1 MVFSWIFAK
10 LLHKVYV
17 VIHLKF
23 ICCLLGFMGCLSLFF
38 VFVSHGL
45 QSYHANHSIFSCEIV
60 KLVKLRF
67 FFQRLKMNAIES
79 ENGAQLFCRL
89 SKKFGIK
96 DTDPY
101 LFQQVPHLSRDKC
114 AVVELFGAESC
125 GKTEI
130 ILNLIV
136 NTILPIK
143 WKNVNIGGLNSAV
156 ILIDN
161 EFKFPFMRLMAIIEK
176 RFVKYTTEN
185 VSLNLEDCKSFALEA
200 LENFVILNCRSS
212 KEFVITLYSIEK
224 LLKSYPNAILL
235 CIENISSFGII
246 DGMSDEK
253 NIYRTQTQI
262 AAIFKKLLQEYKMN
276 IVYTRPNFKLYG
288 NYEEFYRKL
297 IDVRKRYLG
306 SRMEVIRFSLSKSL
320 VTERITNQRIDVILC
335 EQIIPSNQYNKSYFI
350 RVNESGISYI
360 DVS

>member
-1 MVFSWIFAK
+1 
-10 LLHKVYV
+10 
-17 VIHLKF
+17 
-23 ICCLLGFMGCLSLFF
+23 
-38 VFVSHGL
+38 
-45 QSYHANHSIFSCEIV
+45 
-60 KLVKLRF
+60 
-67 FFQRLKMNAIES
+67 MNAIQS

-101 LFQQVPHLSRDKC
+101 LFQQVPHLSREKC
-114 AVVELFGAESC
+114 SVVELFGAESC

-130 ILNLIV
+130 ILNLVV
-136 NTILPIK
+136 NTILPVK

-161 EFKFPFMRLMAIIEK
+161 EFKFPFMRLMAVIEE
-176 RFVKYTTEN
+176 RFVKYTRGEN
-185 VSLNLEDCKSFALEA
+185 PSLDLEDCKSFALET

-212 KEFVITLYSIEK
+212 KEFLITLYSIEK

-246 DGMSDEK
+246 DAMSDEK
-253 NIYRTQTQI
+253 NNYRTQTQI
-262 AAIFKKLLQEYKMN
+262 TAIFKKLLQEYKMN

-297 IDVRKRYLG
+297 IDVKKQYLG
-306 SRMEVIRFSLSKSL
+306 NRMEVIRFSLSKSV
-320 VTERITNQRIDVILC
+320 VTERITNQRINVILC

-350 RVNESGISYI
+350 KINGSGISYI